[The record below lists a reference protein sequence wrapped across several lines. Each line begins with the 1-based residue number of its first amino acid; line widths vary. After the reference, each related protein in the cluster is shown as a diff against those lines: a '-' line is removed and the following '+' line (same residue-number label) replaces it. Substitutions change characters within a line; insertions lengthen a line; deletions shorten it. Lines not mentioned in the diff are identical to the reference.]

1 MALAKAGEKRAKM
14 CDDLKATMESL
25 KAKKVKCGSVT
36 EERWG
41 SLTTIYLLPEA
52 ARSGS
57 VSLSTRRPSGAGQCL
72 SLNFC
77 KEWRVDLIESDER
90 WCVA

>member
-1 MALAKAGEKRAKM
+1 VALAKAGEKRAKM

-41 SLTTIYLLPEA
+41 SVTTD
-52 ARSGS
+52 
-57 VSLSTRRPSGAGQCL
+57 LSPRRRQDRAL
-72 SLNFC
+72 S
-77 KEWRVDLIESDER
+77 
-90 WCVA
+90 A